1 MAIRKL
7 REEHVGNSVGF
18 PKFMWVNFTSDEESP
33 YYHASKPFDLD
44 SDCDEISVED
54 LAVLKA
60 LGVCTE
66 ISAYYPN
73 GDKYTVPKLANED
86 DGVDAKRNA
95 LFIADHF
102 RVDVQRLSHNWV
114 DRGDDGVEDYWL
126 MIRLPE
132 NSPIGQTLNPDA
144 I

>member
-1 MAIRKL
+1 MKVRILSANEIAD
-7 REEHVGNSVGF
+7 STGF
-18 PKFMWVNFTSDEESP
+18 PKFVWVQFSSNEEEPYYFSNGPFDFDDKVVSDE
-33 YYHASKPFDLD
+33 DLN
-44 SDCDEISVED
+44 I
-54 LAVLKA
+54 LRT

-66 ISAYYPN
+66 IAAHYPN
-73 GDKYTVPKLANED
+73 GDKYTVPALAEEGH
-86 DGVDAKRNA
+86 GVTAEGNA
-95 LFIADHF
+95 AFIADHF

-132 NSPIGQTLNPDA
+132 NSPIGQTLSPEA